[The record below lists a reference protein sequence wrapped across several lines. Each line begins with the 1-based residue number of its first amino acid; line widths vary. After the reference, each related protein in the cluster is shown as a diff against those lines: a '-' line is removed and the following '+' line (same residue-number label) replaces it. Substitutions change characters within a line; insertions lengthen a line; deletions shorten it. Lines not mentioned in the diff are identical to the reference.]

1 MKLWSLSEERE
12 AVKAQPADQA
22 ETQDRSEILR
32 TNFIQKHFHKIEN
45 LKNLVGNF
53 PMPGQVYFL
62 FTLKSFN
69 AFTFIVYTI
78 KNVGVIKYLS
88 LSTYSLNE
96 RILNSLIKWYDKG
109 QINEI
114 NITISDSIRH
124 RMPKLNDMLDLYA
137 ADRNINIIRA
147 WNHSKI
153 TLVNVANHHFVIEGS
168 GNFSENAM
176 HEQYIWT
183 NDQEIYDFRLSCIT
197 ET

>member
-1 MKLWSLSEERE
+1 MKLWSLSEEKKE
-12 AVKAQPADQA
+12 VKAEPQAQA

-32 TNFIQKHFHKIEN
+32 TKFIQKHFLKIKN
-45 LKNLVGNF
+45 LKNLVGDF
-53 PMPGQVYFL
+53 PLPGQVYFL

-78 KNVGVIKYLS
+78 KNVGIIDCLS

-96 RILNSLIKWYDKG
+96 RILNSIIKWYDKG
-109 QINEI
+109 QIKQI

-124 RMPKLNDMLDLYA
+124 RMPKVNDLLELYS
-137 ADRNINIIRA
+137 ADRNINITRA

-153 TLVNVANHHFVIEGS
+153 TLIKVASHHFVIEGS

-183 NDQEIYDFRLSCIT
+183 NDPEVYDFRLSCIT
-197 ET
+197 NT